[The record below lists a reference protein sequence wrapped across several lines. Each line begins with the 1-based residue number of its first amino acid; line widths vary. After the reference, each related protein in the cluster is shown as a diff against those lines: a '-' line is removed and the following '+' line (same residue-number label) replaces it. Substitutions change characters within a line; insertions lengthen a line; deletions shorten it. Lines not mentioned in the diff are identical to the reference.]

1 MAKGV
6 DELVNHVLSEIALTG
21 VQGAGSAD
29 FKRFIQSFYE
39 KQQNEDGINS
49 RLGPE
54 QLGSTLH
61 ERVWQWVTDHA
72 DIRITHNGVT
82 RRYNLADFEG
92 AEKSEPTPS
101 SAASAA
107 PPVLS
112 TTTVKETPSPAK
124 SLIAL
129 RDSMRQRLAKE
140 GVTSRSNAAQLP
152 VAQSLS
158 SSQDLGIDRQSTAQ
172 TCQRL
177 VRAPRVLPSPSNDGE
192 TVFDDPP
199 ANTTAPRLFASQNR
213 IWQALTGH
221 GIDLKKVPAMEFVL
235 LSLIAAHG
243 EAGVT
248 QPDLTAMSGQDKRS
262 VPKRT
267 DELYRKGYID
277 KKPVQSGKLRT
288 SLCVH
293 KKFVSDDHFLTSGK
307 VEDVFQYKKF
317 VLSGFVH
324 LLYNTLK
331 DAGVVPTRDIR
342 KRLNVPMTTWNKRA
356 VQGALIRLDQTGM
369 VKRFRARRKD
379 AEDNW
384 LTCIEVLREPRP
396 EDHENLKFRRQVT
409 LDEEADEQSDEDIDG
424 DTLMRDLEVDML
436 NSDSHEIEGGTEDAG
451 RIPPQWVPERLLSNT
466 LHEVVAMGGAEGWDA
481 VVIRDRIVGKFWRR
495 PMESYLTRLTDDWEA
510 TQAPHLRHLAIIR
523 DTRNTQ
529 EKKFVHYVYRTR
541 GNFQKAV
548 DKGEVIWAGVSK
560 PAPKQS
566 SAAKGGRPKKDVPSI
581 QVDAWGFRALNSKD
595 FVDKDGSAS
604 LSACRKAIVKP
615 RLHGPRWDNSIDD
628 IGYDKPET
636 PKPEKAPGKSK
647 QNVSAK
653 DLSTLRPEGPA
664 TPGQNN
670 LIGDAAIEG
679 DDTPVAATR
688 VLGLPK
694 LKHEN
699 GLLTIDQRVAL
710 GLKPKGRL
718 SKFVEDQIR
727 EYRKQTGDPTS
738 IPDSIVLERRTSAN
752 TTPLLPK
759 NGPLMSKDE
768 RIAAGLPARG
778 RLGQKIEDQLRQ
790 QRGLPVATKVK
801 KLRKSRPANEPALL
815 SKEQRIKLGI
825 IPHGR
830 LPQSLMEGL
839 REERDFE
846 IPFEKSKVI
855 PAYLNA
861 VKDKLPKPQ
870 LTRAIDE
877 VRVQTMR
884 ENDPSYDPSRRLD
897 DSDDDAL
904 FLNAPEEPAL
914 AASSTG
920 TPSAEK
926 RKADDGASAS
936 ASHPPKRL
944 RIEREESTEETSA
957 AIPTPPSTASGAITE
972 PAREY
977 EEQDESVVATTEEE
991 GAPAAASSPPEDRQ
1005 KTPTPPRE
1013 SSPPIIDLAAVDAKI
1028 RAIKDKY
1035 NSRSS
1040 SGVYFNPFA
1049 KRKIGQGRPRNA
1061 YTATFRLN
1069 GLKDLEWFKA
1079 AAMTFNKTVSS
1090 SPPREVSFPEQEVET
1105 EEQEP
1110 DDNEH
1115 DEVITS
1121 STSTANAN
1129 TEPNANLST
1138 SDENDVPAPQAD
1150 ATEIEQP
1157 GNPAASDKTEMN
1169 QDASASTERISPV
1182 SQSHETTQTV
1192 QSYTRPV
1199 AGWNAINKPLQTESS
1214 YQSPYATANP
1224 VEPAHVDEPQPEDD
1238 AAEQK
1243 TQDGPD
1249 SPQIQ
1254 GVVGPIKEED
1264 MMSQSA
1270 RKLAAYM
1277 GTKTGGGSQK
1287 MFRHKIIMQIIDLC
1301 NGVYPMHGEIGRP
1314 FTALWKQ
1321 QYPNVAP
1328 PNSSTVLSNLRD
1340 MIADP
1345 RNGLKKFSFLI
1356 RLRQSAGVKK
1366 KDMVVYQ
1373 HLTPTSPQ
1381 VTKLA
1386 YKMANYSSTKA
1397 HQYYP
1402 EEILHLVSDESFYVP
1417 MPVAPKDE
1425 TVSLE
1430 RLNPSLKNKIK
1441 EANLERRRR
1450 YYHKQKNE
1458 ELARDAQNL
1467 AVETPLKQ
1475 AAKVDGQP
1483 RAKRARLAS
1492 LNDKNKRYRRA
1503 PLTTAP
1509 STPLDP
1515 ELEESIAEEI
1525 GAAEDESQQGQSL
1538 TWKEPWVGPAVG
1550 QGEASA
1556 TTASTSATIEYYVS
1570 SITAPIVRFYPTNG
1584 TFSTELGLVRAIDLF
1599 SALLPARLVDAS
1611 IASPKGR
1618 KRVRIVEPAYQQPSK
1633 KARLGT
1639 DRPVSITEANL
1650 DSDESDD
1657 SYSSDTSSTSSDS
1670 VDDIPLMQLSKA
1682 QAKARA
1688 KAKAKAKAKKKAKAK
1703 RGSKKDPP
1711 PTLLERLTGLT
1722 GDPNEPVYLPPKQRS
1737 QRQKKYQGWTERK
1750 TARFNKQQRE
1760 RKYAESQDPV
1770 DKFKKLVCT
1779 LVIASCMAGKEGS
1792 VDWSIVE
1799 KVHDAKGF
1807 DLAKTKALWD
1817 WMRTNMAQ
1825 QIADLTTDFQARF
1838 LEAYEENRIAAIEDP
1853 AKYDW
1858 ANLVRWAMHTCVY
1871 PELSLPVYRE
1881 ALQQFIVDL
1890 SSFEALD
1897 RPKWYRERIAD
1908 RVRTQ
1913 LQLQHAFTAPLH
1925 ITHTQRTPVDEVE
1938 IKARSWIRTNTA
1950 TPQDRYDS
1958 KTAHEK
1964 LRTLGN
1970 PMLAKVVGE
1979 YVDRQ
1984 MLRMRKLKRL
1994 LPGRNYTFTARL
2006 AKKYG
2011 RTFELSDFMAAVRIK
2026 KDLDAAFTS
2035 DDPEKRIYSVS
2046 RAEPDGAIM
2055 AIMALLSDGKV
2066 KFAPQVP
2073 AVNNEFGAP
2082 LPRLSVWGFM
2092 EGDYVHRGINRQ
2104 RLFWDIHIVPTET
2117 YDYGNPLQPTAAT
2130 HEETTN
2136 SLVKWSPLPEP
2147 PLPGK
2152 HDANALLPIWSSM
2165 DGQSVTWPWWY
2176 RILNLVL
2183 QPLIFQPGATVEDIH
2198 ANCDEYTTEI
2208 FEIQLVL
2215 QWLEFVNAV
2224 KKTIGGGYVTL
2235 PGIWA
2240 AFGDVLHDLEDD
2252 WLNAHVKRK
2261 HKKHE
2266 KQQWRDK
2273 YHLRYSTLQD
2283 RGARPELSDDEESD
2297 AQSEDEREDAS
2308 SAGVDIM
2315 RHPKEQYAIV
2325 REQIASAAPESSTTD
2340 QAAGVSEQGAEFE
2353 LASKGDADAE
2363 QTLGVAAAAGGDI
2376 DVQDADDASEVDP
2389 EGEMEV

>member
-1 MAKGV
+1 
-6 DELVNHVLSEIALTG
+6 
-21 VQGAGSAD
+21 
-29 FKRFIQSFYE
+29 
-39 KQQNEDGINS
+39 
-49 RLGPE
+49 
-54 QLGSTLH
+54 
-61 ERVWQWVTDHA
+61 
-72 DIRITHNGVT
+72 
-82 RRYNLADFEG
+82 
-92 AEKSEPTPS
+92 
-101 SAASAA
+101 
-107 PPVLS
+107 
-112 TTTVKETPSPAK
+112 
-124 SLIAL
+124 
-129 RDSMRQRLAKE
+129 
-140 GVTSRSNAAQLP
+140 
-152 VAQSLS
+152 
-158 SSQDLGIDRQSTAQ
+158 
-172 TCQRL
+172 
-177 VRAPRVLPSPSNDGE
+177 
-192 TVFDDPP
+192 
-199 ANTTAPRLFASQNR
+199 
-213 IWQALTGH
+213 
-221 GIDLKKVPAMEFVL
+221 
-235 LSLIAAHG
+235 
-243 EAGVT
+243 
-248 QPDLTAMSGQDKRS
+248 
-262 VPKRT
+262 
-267 DELYRKGYID
+267 
-277 KKPVQSGKLRT
+277 
-288 SLCVH
+288 
-293 KKFVSDDHFLTSGK
+293 
-307 VEDVFQYKKF
+307 
-317 VLSGFVH
+317 
-324 LLYNTLK
+324 
-331 DAGVVPTRDIR
+331 
-342 KRLNVPMTTWNKRA
+342 
-356 VQGALIRLDQTGM
+356 
-369 VKRFRARRKD
+369 
-379 AEDNW
+379 
-384 LTCIEVLREPRP
+384 
-396 EDHENLKFRRQVT
+396 
-409 LDEEADEQSDEDIDG
+409 
-424 DTLMRDLEVDML
+424 
-436 NSDSHEIEGGTEDAG
+436 
-451 RIPPQWVPERLLSNT
+451 
-466 LHEVVAMGGAEGWDA
+466 MGGAEGWDA
-481 VVIRDRIVGKFWRR
+481 GVIRDRIVGKFWRR

-510 TQAPHLRHLAIIR
+510 TQPPHLRHLAIIR

-529 EKKFVHYVYRTR
+529 EKKFVHYVYRTH

-548 DKGEVIWAGVSK
+548 DAGEVIWAGVSK

-566 SAAKGGRPKKDVPSI
+566 SAAKGGRPKKDVPSV

-595 FVDKDGSAS
+595 FVDNDGSAS
-604 LSACRKAIVKP
+604 LSTCRKAIVKP
-615 RLHGPRWDNSIDD
+615 RLHGPRWDNSLIDD
-628 IGYDKPET
+628 VGYEKAET
-636 PKPEKAPGKSK
+636 PKSEKANGKSK
-647 QNVSAK
+647 PKASVK
-653 DLSTLRPEGPA
+653 DLSFPHTPRPESPA
-664 TPGQNN
+664 TPGQYN
-670 LIGDAAIEG
+670 LMSDAVIDG
-679 DDTPVAATR
+679 DDATPVAAAR

-727 EYRKQTGDPTS
+727 DHRKRTGEPTS
-738 IPDSIVLERRTSAN
+738 IPESIVLERPSSTS
-752 TTPLLPK
+752 TTPILPK
-759 NGPLMSKDE
+759 SGPLMSKEE

-790 QRGLPVATKVK
+790 QRGLPIATKVK
-801 KLRKSRPANEPALL
+801 KPRKSRPANEPALL

-846 IPFEKSKVI
+846 ISFEKSKVI

-861 VKDKLPKPQ
+861 VKDKLPKLE

-884 ENDPSYDPSRRLD
+884 ENDPSNDPTRGSD
-897 DSDDDAL
+897 DSDDDAPISS
-904 FLNAPEEPAL
+904 APEEPAL
-914 AASSTG
+914 TAASAST
-920 TPSAEK
+920 PAAEK
-926 RKADDGASAS
+926 RKADEDTSAS
-936 ASHPPKRL
+936 QPPKRL
-944 RIEREESTEETSA
+944 RIEREESTEEISA
-957 AIPTPPSTASGAITE
+957 AIPTPPSTASDANTE
-972 PAREY
+972 PAREHQ
-977 EEQDESVVATTEEE
+977 EQAESVVATTEEI
-991 GAPAAASSPPEDRQ
+991 APAAASSPQDRQ

-1013 SSPPIIDLAAVDAKI
+1013 SSPLIIDLAAVDEKI
-1028 RAIKDKY
+1028 RAIKEKY

-1040 SGVYFNPFA
+1040 PGVYFNPFA

-1061 YTATFRLN
+1061 YNATFRLN
-1069 GLKDLEWFKA
+1069 GLKDLEWFRA
-1079 AAMTFNKTVSS
+1079 AASVVNETVSS
-1090 SPPREVSFPEQEVET
+1090 SLRREVSSPEQEVET
-1105 EEQEP
+1105 EEQGL
-1110 DDNEH
+1110 DDHER
-1115 DEVITS
+1115 DEVITP
-1121 STSTANAN
+1121 STSAAKACP
-1129 TEPNANLST
+1129 EPNAKQSI
-1138 SDENDVPAPQAD
+1138 SGENDVLAPQAD
-1150 ATEIEQP
+1150 AMETNQLEVQEMPDHAGVHRDTPATIERTSP
-1157 GNPAASDKTEMN
+1157 G
-1169 QDASASTERISPV
+1169 
-1182 SQSHETTQTV
+1182 SQSPETTQSV
-1192 QSYTRPV
+1192 QQYARPV

-1214 YQSPYATANP
+1214 YQSPYATANS
-1224 VEPAHVDEPQPEDD
+1224 VEPAYVDEKQPEDD
-1238 AAEQK
+1238 TAEQE
-1243 TQDGPD
+1243 TQEDAS
-1249 SPQIQ
+1249 SPSIQ
-1254 GVVGPIKEED
+1254 GVCGPIKEED
-1264 MMSQSA
+1264 TMSRSA
-1270 RKLAAYM
+1270 SKLAAYM

-1301 NGVYPMHGEIGRP
+1301 DGVYPMHGEIGRP
-1314 FTALWKQ
+1314 FTTLWKQ

-1356 RLRQSAGVKK
+1356 RLRQSAGLKK

-1441 EANLERRRR
+1441 EANLARRRR

-1467 AVETPLKQ
+1467 AVEAPLKQ
-1475 AAKVDGQP
+1475 AANVDGQP

-1503 PLTTAP
+1503 PLTAP

-1515 ELEESIAEEI
+1515 ELEESIAEEV
-1525 GAAEDESQQGQSL
+1525 GAAEDEPQQGRSL

-1550 QGEASA
+1550 QPEASA
-1556 TTASTSATIEYYVS
+1556 NTAPTSATIEYYVS

-1584 TFSTELGLVRAIDLF
+1584 TFSTEFGLAPALDLF
-1599 SALLPARLVDAS
+1599 SAPLPARLVDAS
-1611 IASPKGR
+1611 IAPPKGR
-1618 KRVRIVEPAYQQPSK
+1618 KRVRIIEPASQQPNK
-1633 KARLGT
+1633 KVRRGT
-1639 DRPVSITEANL
+1639 DKPVPVTEANL
-1650 DSDESDD
+1650 VISPSDESDV

-1670 VDDIPLMQLSKA
+1670 EDDVPLMQLSKA

-1722 GDPNEPVYLPPKQRS
+1722 GDPNEPVYLPPKQRL
-1737 QRQKKYQGWTERK
+1737 QRQKKYQGWIERK
-1750 TARFNKQQRE
+1750 NARSNKQQRE

-1770 DKFKKLVCT
+1770 DSFKKLFCT
-1779 LVIASCMAGKEGS
+1779 LIIASCMAGETGNL
-1792 VDWSIVE
+1792 DWSIVE

-1807 DLAKTKALWD
+1807 DIAKTKVLWD

-1825 QIADLTTDFQARF
+1825 QITDLTNDFEARF
-1838 LEAYEENRIAAIEDP
+1838 LEAYEDNRIAAIEDP
-1853 AKYDW
+1853 SKYDW

-1890 SSFEALD
+1890 SNFEALD

-1913 LQLQHAFTAPLH
+1913 LQLQYPFTTPLH
-1925 ITHTQRTPVDEVE
+1925 TTHTQRTPVDETE
-1938 IKARSWIRTNTA
+1938 LKARSWIRANTA
-1950 TPQDRYDS
+1950 TPQGRYDS
-1958 KTAHEK
+1958 KTAHGK
-1964 LRTLGN
+1964 LRTLGD
-1970 PMLAKVVGE
+1970 PVLAKVVGE

-2011 RTFELSDFMAAVRIK
+2011 RTFELSDFMAAVKIK
-2026 KDLDAAFTS
+2026 KDMDAAFTS

-2055 AIMALLSDGKV
+2055 AIMSLLSGGKV
-2066 KFAPQVP
+2066 AFAPQVP

-2092 EGDYVHRGINRQ
+2092 EGDYVHRGIDRQ
-2104 RLFWDIHIVPTET
+2104 RLFWDIHVVPTKT

-2130 HEETTN
+2130 HEDTTSN
-2136 SLVKWSPLPEP
+2136 LVEWLPLPEP

-2152 HDANALLPIWSSM
+2152 HDVNALLPIWSSM
-2165 DGQSVTWPWWY
+2165 DGQNVTWPWWY

-2215 QWLEFVNAV
+2215 QWLESVNAV

-2235 PGIWA
+2235 PGVWA
-2240 AFGDVLHDLEDD
+2240 AFGDILHDLEDD

-2283 RGARPELSDDEESD
+2283 QGARPELSDDEESD
-2297 AQSEDEREDAS
+2297 AQSEDELEGATSAS
-2308 SAGVDIM
+2308 ADIM

-2325 REQIASAAPESSTTD
+2325 RDQIASAAPESS
-2340 QAAGVSEQGAEFE
+2340 AAGISEQGAESE
-2353 LASKGDADAE
+2353 PVPEGDANAE
-2363 QTLGVAAAAGGDI
+2363 QTPGVAAAVGGDV
-2376 DVQDADDASEVDP
+2376 DMQDASDAGELDA
-2389 EGEMEV
+2389 EGELEV

>member
-39 KQQNEDGINS
+39 EQQNEVGSSS

-61 ERVWQWVTDHA
+61 ERIWDWVTSHA

-82 RRYNLADFEG
+82 RQYNLAEFEA
-92 AEKSEPTPS
+92 AEKSEPAPS
-101 SAASAA
+101 DAASAA
-107 PPVLS
+107 PPALS
-112 TTTVKETPSPAK
+112 ATAVNETRGPAK
-124 SLIAL
+124 SLLAL
-129 RDSMRQRLAKE
+129 RNSIRHRLAKE
-140 GVTSRSNAAQLP
+140 GVTSPSNKANLP
-152 VAQSLS
+152 EALNLLS
-158 SSQDLGIDRQSTAQ
+158 CQNPAVDVQSTVKPSQ
-172 TCQRL
+172 QL
-177 VRAPRVLPSPSNDGE
+177 VRAPRVLPSPSNDGG

-221 GIDLKKVPAMEFVL
+221 GIDLKKVPTMEFVL
-235 LSLIAAHG
+235 LSLIASHG
-243 EAGVT
+243 AAGVT

-262 VPKRT
+262 VPHRT
-267 DELYRKGYID
+267 DELCRKGYID

-324 LLYNTLK
+324 LLYNKLK

-396 EDHENLKFRRQVT
+396 EDHENLKFRRQVP
-409 LDEEADEQSDEDIDG
+409 LDEEVDEQSDEDVDG

-436 NSDSHEIEGGTEDAG
+436 NSDSQEVEGAKDDAG

-481 VVIRDRIVGKFWRR
+481 GVIRDRIVGKFWRR

-510 TQAPHLRHLAIIR
+510 TQPLHLRHLAIIR

-529 EKKFVHYVYRTR
+529 EKKFVHYVYRTH

-548 DKGEVIWAGVSK
+548 DAGEVIWAGVSK

-566 SAAKGGRPKKDVPSI
+566 SAAKGGRPKKDTSGP
-581 QVDAWGFRALNSKD
+581 QVDAWGFRAISSKD

-604 LSACRKAIVKP
+604 LSVCRKAIVHP
-615 RLHGPRWDNSIDD
+615 RKHGPRWDNFLADD
-628 IGYDKPET
+628 IGYEKAET
-636 PKPEKAPGKSK
+636 PKLEKTQWKNKPKA
-647 QNVSAK
+647 SAK
-653 DLSTLRPEGPA
+653 ILSFIQSPRPESPA
-664 TPGQNN
+664 TPSQRS
-670 LIGDAAIEG
+670 LINDAHTDGDNG
-679 DDTPVAATR
+679 TPVAAAK

-694 LKHEN
+694 LKHET
-699 GLLTIDQRVAL
+699 GLLTIDQRIAL

-727 EYRKQTGDPTS
+727 EYRKQTGEPNS
-738 IPDSIVLERRTSAN
+738 IPESIVLERPSGAN

-759 NGPLMSKDE
+759 SGPLMTKEE

-778 RLGQKIEDQLRQ
+778 RLGQKIEDQIRQ
-790 QRGLPVATKVK
+790 QRGLPTTVKVK
-801 KLRKSRPANEPALL
+801 KPRKSRPANEPALL

-846 IPFEKSKVI
+846 IPFEQSKVI
-855 PAYLNA
+855 PAYLDA
-861 VKDKLPKPQ
+861 VKEKLPKAQ

-884 ENDPSYDPSRRLD
+884 EKDPSYDPTRGLG
-897 DSDDDAL
+897 DSDDDSPV
-904 FLNAPEEPAL
+904 LNTPDEPVV
-914 AASSTG
+914 AASRTST
-920 TPSAEK
+920 PAEK
-926 RKADDGASAS
+926 RKAGNETDASQPS
-936 ASHPPKRL
+936 KRL
-944 RIEREESTEETSA
+944 RIEREESTEGTDA
-957 AIPTPPSTASGAITE
+957 AIPTPPSTASGAMTE
-972 PAREY
+972 PTREQQ
-977 EEQDESVVATTEEE
+977 EQDESVMATTEEE
-991 GAPAAASSPPEDRQ
+991 LAAATNSLPQQDHQ

-1013 SSPPIIDLAAVDAKI
+1013 SSPPLIDLAAVDEKI
-1028 RAIKDKY
+1028 RAIKDRY
-1035 NSRSS
+1035 SNRSS
-1040 SGVYFNPFA
+1040 PGVYFDPFA

-1061 YTATFRLN
+1061 YTATFRLS
-1069 GLKDLEWFKA
+1069 GLKQLDWFKEA
-1079 AAMTFNKTVSS
+1079 VTVVHEQQRL
-1090 SPPREVSFPEQEVET
+1090 SPRREVPSSEEDIET
-1105 EEQEP
+1105 EVQRA
-1110 DDNEH
+1110 DDGEC
-1115 DEVITS
+1115 DETIAP
-1121 STSTANAN
+1121 STSASSD
-1129 TEPNANLST
+1129 PNKALSASVT
-1138 SDENDVPAPQAD
+1138 NDAPAPQSD
-1150 ATEIEQP
+1150 IMGIEQEEDQQPHGEAEIRQNTP
-1157 GNPAASDKTEMN
+1157 GGTEHMSLAR
-1169 QDASASTERISPV
+1169 QSPGIA
-1182 SQSHETTQTV
+1182 QTV
-1192 QSYTRPV
+1192 QQYTRPV
-1199 AGWNAINKPLQTESS
+1199 AGWNAINKPLHTESP
-1214 YQSPYATANP
+1214 YHSPYATADR
-1224 VEPAHVDEPQPEDD
+1224 VEPDHVDEPPAEDNT
-1238 AAEQK
+1238 AEQE
-1243 TQDGPD
+1243 TQEDAN

-1254 GVVGPIKEED
+1254 GVCGPIKEED
-1264 MMSQSA
+1264 MMSRSA

-1301 NGVYPMHGEIGRP
+1301 DGVYPMHGEIGRP
-1314 FTALWKQ
+1314 FTTLWKQ

-1356 RLRQSAGVKK
+1356 RLRQSAGLKK

-1483 RAKRARLAS
+1483 RVKRARLAS

-1503 PLTTAP
+1503 PLMAAS

-1515 ELEESIAEEI
+1515 ELEESIAEDI
-1525 GAAEDESQQGQSL
+1525 GAAEDEIQQGRSL

-1550 QGEASA
+1550 QPAPSA
-1556 TTASTSATIEYYVS
+1556 TTIPTSSTTEYHGS
-1570 SITAPIVRFYPTNG
+1570 SITAPIVRFYPTTG
-1584 TFSTELGLVRAIDLF
+1584 TFSTEFGLVCSIDLL
-1599 SALLPARLVDAS
+1599 SIPLLTRRIDISSGPS
-1611 IASPKGR
+1611 KGT
-1618 KRVRIVEPAYQQPSK
+1618 KRVRIVEPASQQPNK
-1633 KARLGT
+1633 KVRLGT
-1639 DRPVSITEANL
+1639 GKPLSVTETNL
-1650 DSDESDD
+1650 VTSSSDEGDD
-1657 SYSSDTSSTSSDS
+1657 YYSSDTSSTSSDS
-1670 VDDIPLMQLSKA
+1670 EDDVPLMQLSKA

-1688 KAKAKAKAKKKAKAK
+1688 KAKAKAKAKKKVKAK
-1703 RGSKKDPP
+1703 RGSKNEPT

-1737 QRQKKYQGWTERK
+1737 QTQKKYLGWTERK
-1750 TARFNKQQRE
+1750 NARSNKQQRE
-1760 RKYAESQDPV
+1760 RRYVESQDPV
-1770 DKFKKLVCT
+1770 DKFKKLVST
-1779 LVIASCMAGKEGS
+1779 LIIASCMAGEGGS

-1799 KVHDAKGF
+1799 KVHDFKGF
-1807 DLAKTKALWD
+1807 DLAKTKALWY
-1817 WMRTNMAQ
+1817 WMQTNMAL
-1825 QIADLTTDFQARF
+1825 QIGDLTTDFETRF
-1838 LEAYEENRIAAIEDP
+1838 LEAYESNRIAAIEDP
-1853 AKYDW
+1853 AAYDW

-1871 PELSLPVYRE
+1871 PEISLPVYRE

-1890 SSFEALD
+1890 SSFETLD

-1913 LQLQHAFTAPLH
+1913 LQLQYPFTAPLH
-1925 ITHTQRTPVDEVE
+1925 AAHTKRAPVDETE
-1938 IKARSWIRTNTA
+1938 LKARSWIRANTA

-1958 KTAHEK
+1958 ETAHEK
-1964 LRTLGN
+1964 LRKLGD
-1970 PMLAKVVGE
+1970 PVLAKVVGE

-2011 RTFELSDFMAAVRIK
+2011 RTFELSDFMAAVKIK
-2026 KDLDAAFTS
+2026 KDMDAAFMDADS
-2035 DDPEKRIYSVS
+2035 EKRIYSVS
-2046 RAEPDGAIM
+2046 RAAPDGAIM
-2055 AIMALLSDGKV
+2055 AIMSLLSDRKV
-2066 KFAPQVP
+2066 KFAPQIP

-2092 EGDYVHRGINRQ
+2092 EGDYVHRGIDRQ
-2104 RLFWDIHIVPTET
+2104 RLFWDIHVVPTES
-2117 YDYGNPLQPTAAT
+2117 YDYGNPLQPT
-2130 HEETTN
+2130 TTN
-2136 SLVKWSPLPEP
+2136 PEERTNSFVMWSPLPEP

-2152 HDANALLPIWSSM
+2152 HDSNALLPIWSSI
-2165 DGQSVTWPWWY
+2165 DGQKVTWPWWY

-2215 QWLEFVNAV
+2215 EWLESIDAV
-2224 KKTIGGGYVTL
+2224 KRTIGGGHVTL
-2235 PGIWA
+2235 PGVWA
-2240 AFGDVLHDLEDD
+2240 AFGDVLHDLEGD

-2273 YHLRYSTLQD
+2273 YHLRYSALQG
-2283 RGARPELSDDEESD
+2283 RHARSSPSGEEDSD
-2297 AQSEDEREDAS
+2297 AQSEDERERSTSAS
-2308 SAGVDIM
+2308 MNIV
-2315 RHPKEQYAIV
+2315 RRPNEQYAIV
-2325 REQIASAAPESSTTD
+2325 REQIASAAPEPSATGRDADT
-2340 QAAGVSEQGAEFE
+2340 SEQGIEPAPEGN
-2353 LASKGDADAE
+2353 ANVVQNS
-2363 QTLGVAAAAGGDI
+2363 GVAAVAGSNI
-2376 DVQDADDASEVDP
+2376 DMQDANDAGEVDA

>member
-39 KQQNEDGINS
+39 KQQNEDSSGS
-49 RLGPE
+49 RPGPE
-54 QLGSTLH
+54 RLGSTLH
-61 ERVWQWVTDHA
+61 ERIWQWVTDHA

-82 RRYNLADFEG
+82 RQYNLTEFEA
-92 AEKSEPTPS
+92 AEKSEPIS
-101 SAASAA
+101 SNAASAA

-112 TTTVKETPSPAK
+112 TIAMKETTRPAK

-129 RDSMRQRLAKE
+129 RDSMRQRLTKE
-140 GVTSRSNAAQLP
+140 GVKSRSNAAKLSQ
-152 VAQSLS
+152 AQNIS
-158 SSQDLGIDRQSTAQ
+158 SSQDPGADGHSSTRSS
-172 TCQRL
+172 QRL

-293 KKFVSDDHFLTSGK
+293 KKFVTDDHFLTSGK

-409 LDEEADEQSDEDIDG
+409 LDEEADEQSDEDVDG

-436 NSDSHEIEGGTEDAG
+436 NSDSQEAKSGTEDAG

-529 EKKFVHYVYRTR
+529 EKKFVHYVYRTHD
-541 GNFQKAV
+541 NFQKAV
-548 DKGEVIWAGVSK
+548 DAGEVIWAGVSK

-566 SAAKGGRPKKDVPSI
+566 SAAKGGRPKKDDPSI

-604 LSACRKAIVKP
+604 LSTCRKAIVKP

-628 IGYDKPET
+628 IGYEKAET
-636 PKPEKAPGKSK
+636 PKATKANGKSK
-647 QNVSAK
+647 PKASAT
-653 DLSTLRPEGPA
+653 DLSLPHTPRPESPA
-664 TPGQNN
+664 TPGQSSLSNE
-670 LIGDAAIEG
+670 AAIDG

-727 EYRKQTGDPTS
+727 EHRKQTGEQTS
-738 IPDSIVLERRTSAN
+738 IPQSIVLERRSSAN

-801 KLRKSRPANEPALL
+801 KPRKNRPANEPALL

-839 REERDFE
+839 REERDFG

-884 ENDPSYDPSRRLD
+884 ENDPSYDPTRGLD
-897 DSDDDAL
+897 DSDDDVPIL
-904 FLNAPEEPAL
+904 DAPEEPAL
-914 AASSTG
+914 AASSAS
-920 TPSAEK
+920 TPAAEK
-926 RKADDGASAS
+926 RKADDDDSAS
-936 ASHPPKRL
+936 QLPKRL
-944 RIEREESTEETSA
+944 RVEREASQEETSA
-957 AIPTPPSTASGAITE
+957 TIPTPPSTASGTITE
-972 PAREY
+972 PAHEHQ
-977 EEQDESVVATTEEE
+977 EQGESAMDTTEE
-991 GAPAAASSPPEDRQ
+991 GIVPTTTSSPQEDWQ
-1005 KTPTPPRE
+1005 KTPTPLRE
-1013 SSPPIIDLAAVDAKI
+1013 SSPPIVDLAAVDAKI
-1028 RAIKDKY
+1028 RTIKDKY

-1040 SGVYFNPFA
+1040 PGIYFNPFA

-1069 GLKDLEWFKA
+1069 GLKGLEWFQA
-1079 AAMTFNKTVSS
+1079 AATVVTETVS
-1090 SPPREVSFPEQEVET
+1090 SPPRREVSSPEQEVET
-1105 EEQEP
+1105 EEQGP
-1110 DDNEH
+1110 DENERE
-1115 DEVITS
+1115 EVMQP
-1121 STSTANAN
+1121 STPVANAS
-1129 TEPNANLST
+1129 TESNANLPT
-1138 SDENDVPAPQAD
+1138 SDENNVQAPQTA
-1150 ATEIEQP
+1150 AMETEQP
-1157 GNPAASDKTEMN
+1157 GDPAVSDKTGVN
-1169 QDASASTERISPV
+1169 QDTPASTERISPV
-1182 SQSHETTQTV
+1182 SQSRETTQTV
-1192 QSYTRPV
+1192 QPYTRPV
-1199 AGWNAINKPLQTESS
+1199 AGWNAINKPLQIESS
-1214 YQSPYATANP
+1214 YQSPYATADT
-1224 VEPAHVDEPQPEDD
+1224 VEHANVDECQPEDD
-1238 AAEQK
+1238 AAEQE
-1243 TQDGPD
+1243 TQEDPK
-1249 SPQIQ
+1249 SPKIQ

-1264 MMSQSA
+1264 MMSRSA

-1301 NGVYPMHGEIGRP
+1301 DGVYPMHGEIGRP
-1314 FTALWKQ
+1314 FATLWKQ

-1386 YKMANYSSTKA
+1386 YKMANHSSTKA

-1467 AVETPLKQ
+1467 AVEAPLKQ

-1503 PLTTAP
+1503 PLTAAP
-1509 STPLDP
+1509 STPLEP
-1515 ELEESIAEEI
+1515 EIEESIAEEI
-1525 GAAEDESQQGQSL
+1525 GAEHETQQGRSF

-1550 QGEASA
+1550 QPEASA
-1556 TTASTSATIEYYVS
+1556 AKEYYVS
-1570 SITAPIVRFYPTNG
+1570 SMTTPIVRFYPTSG
-1584 TFSTELGLVRAIDLF
+1584 TFSTELGLVRAVDLF
-1599 SALLPARLVDAS
+1599 SAPAPARLVDAS
-1611 IASPKGR
+1611 TVPSKGR
-1618 KRVRIVEPAYQQPSK
+1618 KRVRIAEPASQQPSK
-1633 KARLGT
+1633 KARLVTEG
-1639 DRPVSITEANL
+1639 PVSITEANL
-1650 DSDESDD
+1650 DSDESDG

-1670 VDDIPLMQLSKA
+1670 EDDIPLMQLSKA
-1682 QAKARA
+1682 QAEARA

-1722 GDPNEPVYLPPKQRS
+1722 GDPNEPVYLPPKQRL

-1760 RKYAESQDPV
+1760 RKYAESQDPI
-1770 DKFKKLVCT
+1770 DSFKKLVCT
-1779 LVIASCMAGKEGS
+1779 LVIASCMAGEEGG
-1792 VDWSIVE
+1792 VDWSIVD
-1799 KVHDAKGF
+1799 KVLDAKGF

-1825 QIADLTTDFQARF
+1825 QIADLINDFETRF
-1838 LEAYEENRIAAIEDP
+1838 LEAYEDNRIAAIEDP

-1881 ALQQFIVDL
+1881 ALQHFIVEL

-1913 LQLQHAFTAPLH
+1913 LQLQYPFTAPLH
-1925 ITHTQRTPVDEVE
+1925 ITHTQRTPVDETE
-1938 IKARSWIRTNTA
+1938 LKARSWIRANTA
-1950 TPQDRYDS
+1950 TPQDRYES

-1964 LRTLGN
+1964 LRTLGD
-1970 PMLAKVVGE
+1970 PVLAKVVGE

-2011 RTFELSDFMAAVRIK
+2011 RTFELSDFMAAVKIK
-2026 KDLDAAFTS
+2026 KDMDVAFTS
-2035 DDPEKRIYSVS
+2035 GDPEKRIYSVS

-2055 AIMALLSDGKV
+2055 AIMSLLSNGQV

-2073 AVNNEFGAP
+2073 AVNDEFGAP

-2092 EGDYVHRGINRQ
+2092 EGDYVHRGIDRK
-2104 RLFWDIHIVPTET
+2104 RLFWDIHVVPTKI
-2117 YDYGNPLQPTAAT
+2117 YSYGNPLQPTAAT

-2136 SLVKWSPLPEP
+2136 NLVKWSPLPEP

-2165 DGQSVTWPWWY
+2165 DGQKVTWPWWY

-2215 QWLEFVNAV
+2215 QWLESVNAV

-2235 PGIWA
+2235 PCIWA
-2240 AFGDVLHDLEDD
+2240 AFGDVLYDLEDD

-2283 RGARPELSDDEESD
+2283 RSARPELSDDENSD
-2297 AQSEDEREDAS
+2297 AQSEDEREGAS
-2308 SAGVDIM
+2308 SASVDIM

-2325 REQIASAAPESSTTD
+2325 RDQIASAASGPSATD
-2340 QAAGVSEQGAEFE
+2340 QVEPGVGSTPLSG
-2353 LASKGDADAE
+2353 GDADAE
-2363 QTLGVAAAAGGDI
+2363 QTPGAVDALGGDI
-2376 DVQDADDASEVDP
+2376 GMNDADDAGEIDS

>member
-1 MAKGV
+1 
-6 DELVNHVLSEIALTG
+6 
-21 VQGAGSAD
+21 
-29 FKRFIQSFYE
+29 
-39 KQQNEDGINS
+39 
-49 RLGPE
+49 
-54 QLGSTLH
+54 
-61 ERVWQWVTDHA
+61 
-72 DIRITHNGVT
+72 
-82 RRYNLADFEG
+82 
-92 AEKSEPTPS
+92 
-101 SAASAA
+101 
-107 PPVLS
+107 
-112 TTTVKETPSPAK
+112 
-124 SLIAL
+124 
-129 RDSMRQRLAKE
+129 
-140 GVTSRSNAAQLP
+140 
-152 VAQSLS
+152 
-158 SSQDLGIDRQSTAQ
+158 
-172 TCQRL
+172 
-177 VRAPRVLPSPSNDGE
+177 
-192 TVFDDPP
+192 
-199 ANTTAPRLFASQNR
+199 
-213 IWQALTGH
+213 
-221 GIDLKKVPAMEFVL
+221 
-235 LSLIAAHG
+235 
-243 EAGVT
+243 
-248 QPDLTAMSGQDKRS
+248 
-262 VPKRT
+262 
-267 DELYRKGYID
+267 
-277 KKPVQSGKLRT
+277 
-288 SLCVH
+288 
-293 KKFVSDDHFLTSGK
+293 
-307 VEDVFQYKKF
+307 
-317 VLSGFVH
+317 
-324 LLYNTLK
+324 
-331 DAGVVPTRDIR
+331 
-342 KRLNVPMTTWNKRA
+342 MTTWNKRA

-409 LDEEADEQSDEDIDG
+409 LDEEADEQSDEDVDG

-436 NSDSHEIEGGTEDAG
+436 NSDSQDVDGDKDDPG

-481 VVIRDRIVGKFWRR
+481 GVIRDRIVGKFWRR

-510 TQAPHLRHLAIIR
+510 TQPPHLRHLAIIR

-529 EKKFVHYVYRTR
+529 EKKFVHYVYRTH

-548 DKGEVIWAGVSK
+548 DAGEVIWAGVSK

-566 SAAKGGRPKKDVPSI
+566 SAAKGGRPKNDAPAV

-604 LSACRKAIVKP
+604 LSTCRKAIVKP
-615 RLHGPRWDNSIDD
+615 KLHGPRWDNSLIDD
-628 IGYDKPET
+628 IGYEKAET
-636 PKPEKAPGKSK
+636 PKSEKTHGKSK
-647 QNVSAK
+647 SNPQ
-653 DLSTLRPEGPA
+653 TPRPESPA
-664 TPGQNN
+664 TPGQHS
-670 LIGDAAIEG
+670 LINDAAIDG
-679 DDTPVAATR
+679 DDATPVAAVR

-694 LKHEN
+694 LKHET
-699 GLLTIDQRVAL
+699 GLLTIEQRVAL

-727 EYRKQTGDPTS
+727 EHRKQTGEPTS
-738 IPDSIVLERRTSAN
+738 IPESIVLERPSSAN
-752 TTPLLPK
+752 TTPILPK
-759 NGPLMSKDE
+759 SGPLMTKEE

-778 RLGQKIEDQLRQ
+778 RLGQKIEDQIRQ
-790 QRGLPVATKVK
+790 QRGLPTATKVK
-801 KLRKSRPANEPALL
+801 KPRKSRPANEPALL

-839 REERDFE
+839 REERDFG
-846 IPFEKSKVI
+846 IPFDQSKVI
-855 PAYLNA
+855 PAYLDA
-861 VKDKLPKPQ
+861 VKQKLPKVQ

-884 ENDPSYDPSRRLD
+884 ENDPNYDPTRGLD
-897 DSDDDAL
+897 DSEDDAPVL
-904 FLNAPEEPAL
+904 TAPDEPAL
-914 AASSTG
+914 ATSRTST
-920 TPSAEK
+920 PAAEK
-926 RKADDGASAS
+926 RKADDDTSAS
-936 ASHPPKRL
+936 QPSKRL
-944 RIEREESTEETSA
+944 RIEREETTEETGA
-957 AIPTPPSTASGAITE
+957 AIPTPPSTASGTFTE
-972 PAREY
+972 PAREHQ
-977 EEQDESVVATTEEE
+977 EQDESIMTIVDEEI
-991 GAPAAASSPPEDRQ
+991 ASAAASPPQEIRP

-1013 SSPPIIDLAAVDAKI
+1013 NSPPIIDLAAVDEKI
-1028 RAIKDKY
+1028 RAIKEKY
-1035 NSRSS
+1035 NNRSS
-1040 SGVYFNPFA
+1040 PGVYFNPFA

-1061 YTATFRLN
+1061 YTATFRLS

-1079 AAMTFNKTVSS
+1079 AATVVVETAEA
-1090 SPPREVSFPEQEVET
+1090 SPRREVPSPERTVEIDEKGT
-1105 EEQEP
+1105 
-1110 DDNEH
+1110 DDDERG
-1115 DEVITS
+1115 EVITR
-1121 STSTANAN
+1121 STSAAHASS
-1129 TEPNANLST
+1129 EPNANPPISG
-1138 SDENDVPAPQAD
+1138 ENDVPAPRPD
-1150 ATEIEQP
+1150 ALETEQP
-1157 GNPAASDKTEMN
+1157 GDQEMSDETDVH
-1169 QDASASTERISPV
+1169 QDAPASTERTSPAR
-1182 SQSHETTQTV
+1182 QSRETTQTV
-1192 QSYTRPV
+1192 QQYTRPV
-1199 AGWNAINKPLQTESS
+1199 AGWNAINKPLQSESP
-1214 YQSPYATANP
+1214 YQSPYATADP
-1224 VEPAHVDEPQPEDD
+1224 VEPAHVDNSQPADD
-1238 AAEQK
+1238 AADQEAQK
-1243 TQDGPD
+1243 DAD
-1249 SPQIQ
+1249 SSQIQ
-1254 GVVGPIKEED
+1254 GVCGPIKEED
-1264 MMSQSA
+1264 MMSRSA

-1301 NGVYPMHGEIGRP
+1301 DGVYPMHGEIGRP
-1314 FTALWKQ
+1314 FTTLWKQ

-1356 RLRQSAGVKK
+1356 RLRQSAGLKK

-1425 TVSLE
+1425 SISLE

-1467 AVETPLKQ
+1467 AVEAPLKQ
-1475 AAKVDGQP
+1475 AAKIEGQP

-1492 LNDKNKRYRRA
+1492 LNDRNKRYRRA
-1503 PLTTAP
+1503 PLTAAP

-1515 ELEESIAEEI
+1515 EFEESIAEEI
-1525 GAAEDESQQGQSL
+1525 GAAEDEPQRDRSL
-1538 TWKEPWVGPAVG
+1538 TWKGPWVGPAVG
-1550 QGEASA
+1550 QPAPSVPSA
-1556 TTASTSATIEYYVS
+1556 PMSSTVEYYVS

-1584 TFSTELGLVRAIDLF
+1584 TFSTELGLVRAIN
-1599 SALLPARLVDAS
+1599 LLGAPLSTRLVDKS
-1611 IASPKGR
+1611 IAPSKGR
-1618 KRVRIVEPAYQQPSK
+1618 KRVRIVEPASQQPSK
-1633 KARLGT
+1633 KVRLGT
-1639 DRPVSITEANL
+1639 DKSIPVTKENL
-1650 DSDESDD
+1650 VINSSDESHD
-1657 SYSSDTSSTSSDS
+1657 SCSSDTDSSSSDS
-1670 VDDIPLMQLSKA
+1670 EDDVPLMQLSKA

-1688 KAKAKAKAKKKAKAK
+1688 KARAKAEAKKKAKAK
-1703 RGSKKDPP
+1703 RGSKKDPA

-1737 QRQKKYQGWTERK
+1737 QRQKRYQGWTERK
-1750 TARFNKQQRE
+1750 KARFNEQQRE

-1779 LVIASCMAGKEGS
+1779 LIVASCMAGEEGS

-1807 DLAKTKALWD
+1807 DLAKTKALWG
-1817 WMRTNMAQ
+1817 WMQTNMAQ
-1825 QIADLTTDFQARF
+1825 QIADLTIDFEARF
-1838 LEAYEENRIAAIEDP
+1838 LEAYEDNRIAAIEHP
-1853 AKYDW
+1853 ATYDW

-1881 ALQQFIVDL
+1881 ALQQFIVDF

-1897 RPKWYRERIAD
+1897 RPKWHREKIAD

-1913 LQLQHAFTAPLH
+1913 LELQYPFTAPLH
-1925 ITHTQRTPVDEVE
+1925 IAHTARAPVDETE
-1938 IKARSWIRTNTA
+1938 LKARSWIRANTA

-1964 LRTLGN
+1964 LRTLGD
-1970 PMLAKVVGE
+1970 PVLAKVVGE

-2011 RTFELSDFMAAVRIK
+2011 RIFELSDFMAAVKIK
-2026 KDLDAAFTS
+2026 KDMDAAFTN

-2046 RAEPDGAIM
+2046 RAEPDSAIM
-2055 AIMALLSDGKV
+2055 AIMSLLSDGKV
-2066 KFAPQVP
+2066 KFVPQIP

-2092 EGDYVHRGINRQ
+2092 EGDYVHRGIDRQ
-2104 RLFWDIHIVPTET
+2104 RLFWDIHVVPTET
-2117 YDYGNPLQPTAAT
+2117 YDYGNPLQPTAAAP
-2130 HEETTN
+2130 EETIN
-2136 SLVKWSPLPEP
+2136 SLAKWSPLPEP

-2152 HDANALLPIWSSM
+2152 QDVNALLPIWSSM
-2165 DGQSVTWPWWY
+2165 DGQKVTWPWWY

-2183 QPLIFQPGATVEDIH
+2183 QPLIFQPGASVEDIH

-2215 QWLEFVNAV
+2215 QWLESVNAV
-2224 KKTIGGGYVTL
+2224 KKTVGGGYVTL
-2235 PGIWA
+2235 PGAWA
-2240 AFGDVLHDLEDD
+2240 AFGDILHDLEDD

-2273 YHLRYSTLQD
+2273 YHLRYFTLQD
-2283 RGARPELSDDEESD
+2283 RGARLSPSDDEESD
-2297 AQSEDEREDAS
+2297 AQSEDEREVAS
-2308 SAGVDIM
+2308 SASVSIM

-2325 REQIASAAPESSTTD
+2325 RDRLASMPSEPSAVG
-2340 QAAGVSEQGAEFE
+2340 QAADASGQEVEHEPASEGDSNSAQTTG
-2353 LASKGDADAE
+2353 LAATG
-2363 QTLGVAAAAGGDI
+2363 GGDI
-2376 DVQDADDASEVDP
+2376 DMQDTDDAGEVDA